1 MAKRVVG
8 KFHKPFL
15 RFGKEI
21 RRWALINLSR
31 FARLTEDERSKGKA
45 FDGYSRETD
54 VERCSVGDSH
64 SGISLLRPACLPL
77 CPFKSRRQRRTR
89 PVSWLLD
96 KLIGPDGTP
105 IPRIPVRASPP
116 PPPIDRIYLN
126 GYLHSTSSP
135 LLPLPPLESSLPSL
149 LIDPVQLTATR
160 DRLANNAYSYPL
172 LPHRSPI
179 IRSNRPFIVPPANS
193 IRSSSVRRARGLQG
207 SWKYWNVVPRIE
219 REAKVRVQTPRFTPF
234 HPLVERNLFEM
245 RENETGFRHN
255 G

>member
-1 MAKRVVG
+1 MGREVAARQRIERNRPPPLPCSFINYEESVAKRVVG
-8 KFHKPFL
+8 KFYKPFL

-105 IPRIPVRASPP
+105 IPRIPVHASPP

-135 LLPLPPLESSLPSL
+135 LLPLPPPSNL
-149 LIDPVQLTATR
+149 L
-160 DRLANNAYSYPL
+160 S
-172 LPHRSPI
+172 
-179 IRSNRPFIVPPANS
+179 
-193 IRSSSVRRARGLQG
+193 
-207 SWKYWNVVPRIE
+207 
-219 REAKVRVQTPRFTPF
+219 PRFSSIPC
-234 HPLVERNLFEM
+234 N
-245 RENETGFRHN
+245 
-255 G
+255 